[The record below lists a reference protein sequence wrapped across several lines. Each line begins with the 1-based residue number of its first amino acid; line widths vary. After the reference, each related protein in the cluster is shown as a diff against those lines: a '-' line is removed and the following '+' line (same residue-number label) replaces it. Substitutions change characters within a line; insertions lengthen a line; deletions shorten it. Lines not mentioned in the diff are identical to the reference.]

1 MTGAN
6 PSASVRPADPL
17 AKRTASANVHARPGG
32 AREGPPSPRAGRETA
47 FAKAAVGFE
56 PTNNGF
62 AIRPLGPLGY
72 AADSPVALRRRRGP
86 IIADYAPPFKSD
98 RARGGGACRGGGFTT
113 LTPKGGV
120 PRVAAPARSAE
131 SRPVTQPI
139 GQALFLPRRPR
150 CSRVA
155 RALALAGAAWAASG
169 GAIRAA
175 TSSEPAPEPAKIPA
189 NPAPTDPHGAPPPV
203 PSANVP
209 PAPKVARA
217 ASSRRV
223 LREGSF
229 LTNRRGRLTREG
241 RDWLFEFDRDA
252 RGVAEPTMVMLPGQR
267 LTEMERLIESR
278 VESLTFVVSGE
289 VFVYRGRN
297 YLLPL
302 FFSVARSADAQAPAP
317 SPSQAPTSDSQPAR
331 ASGNPSPEEL
341 LRGVERASAPERPA
355 GARDRALDES
365 SSSHRPAAPGLR
377 REGEFLNLR
386 KARVARTPG
395 GVWRASLDNDPPE
408 QPGGAPAAG
417 DAPMTLLPCQTL
429 TRIEAIAE
437 RAPSGLTISLSGHVF
452 LYEGENYLLPTMFV
466 VEYADVS
473 DLRSGQ

>member
-1 MTGAN
+1 M
-6 PSASVRPADPL
+6 
-17 AKRTASANVHARPGG
+17 
-32 AREGPPSPRAGRETA
+32 
-47 FAKAAVGFE
+47 
-56 PTNNGF
+56 
-62 AIRPLGPLGY
+62 
-72 AADSPVALRRRRGP
+72 
-86 IIADYAPPFKSD
+86 
-98 RARGGGACRGGGFTT
+98 
-113 LTPKGGV
+113 
-120 PRVAAPARSAE
+120 
-131 SRPVTQPI
+131 
-139 GQALFLPRRPR
+139 
-150 CSRVA
+150 
-155 RALALAGAAWAASG
+155 
-169 GAIRAA
+169 IRAA
-175 TSSEPAPEPAKIPA
+175 ALSEPAPEPSK
-189 NPAPTDPHGAPPPV
+189 APTNHAPAEQPAPPPA
-203 PSANVP
+203 ANPPGAAGSGAPAP
-209 PAPKVARA
+209 PAPKVARP

-223 LREGSF
+223 IREGSF

-252 RGVAEPTMVMLPGQR
+252 RGVAEPTMIVLPGQR

-302 FFSVARSADAQAPAP
+302 FFSVARSGEAASPAARAPD
-317 SPSQAPTSDSQPAR
+317 APTPQAQPAG
-331 ASGNPSPEEL
+331 SSSNPSPEEL

-355 GARDRALDES
+355 GARDRALGES
-365 SSSHRPAAPGLR
+365 TASPGPAAPGLR

-395 GVWRASLDNDPPE
+395 GLWRATLDNDPPAH
-408 QPGGAPAAG
+408 PGGAPAPG

-429 TRIEAIAE
+429 TRIESIAE
-437 RAPSGLTISLSGHVF
+437 RAPSGLTLSLSGHVF